1 MGRTA
6 GRRLGSSDDPS
17 NVATRGARHHPLVP
31 VSLLAW
37 FNAINPMSRTFCDAF
52 DVVNDT
58 DETIHVIPIGSAH
71 RGRTPLPQLC
81 TGRLVLPVWRPVRGV
96 SPHSS
101 VTIHYDADDTRASD
115 LVIEVPSQHPRWLLL
130 APDGNDSSHEPP
142 SNPRW
147 VIHSLSDL
155 PSAPAELLDLRR
167 ETKRSVLRSL
177 GIRFGFLP
185 TVLLLFA
192 VRRMERSPKPQIA

>member
-1 MGRTA
+1 MVPAMIPRIL
-6 GRRLGSSDDPS
+6 RL
-17 NVATRGARHHPLVP
+17 VALVTTPLVP

-37 FNAINPMSRTFCDAF
+37 FNVINPMSRTFCDAF

-58 DETIHVIPIGSAH
+58 DETIQVIPIGSGH
-71 RGRTPLPQLC
+71 RGRTPLPQLS
-81 TGRLVLPVWRPVRGV
+81 TGRLALPEWRPVRGV

-101 VTIHYDADDTRASD
+101 VTIHYDADDARASD
-115 LVIEVPSQHPRWLLL
+115 LVIEARTQHPRWLLL
-130 APDGNDSSHEPP
+130 AADASDSPPEPS

-147 VIHSLSDL
+147 VIQSLSDL
-155 PSAPAELLDLRR
+155 PSAPAELLDLRG

-177 GIRFGFLP
+177 VIHFGFLP

-192 VRRMERSPKPQIA
+192 VRRLERSPKPEIA